1 MFKILVMLLGTAFIA
16 GYYIGQMP
24 ESPKLGTWVSDC
36 RDGATKASEQ
46 ISSALSDTQNSL
58 PSLSGSSPNSNLS
71 SGSSGGMTVEIG
83 GRYYSIGKTS
93 PPDR

>member
-1 MFKILVMLLGTAFIA
+1 MFKILVTLLGAAFIA
-16 GYYIGQMP
+16 GYYVGQMP
-24 ESPKLGTWVSDC
+24 ESPRLGTWVSDC

-58 PSLSGSSPNSNLS
+58 PSNFGPSSSSS
-71 SGSSGGMTVEIG
+71 SGSPGGMTVEIG

-93 PPDR
+93 PPD